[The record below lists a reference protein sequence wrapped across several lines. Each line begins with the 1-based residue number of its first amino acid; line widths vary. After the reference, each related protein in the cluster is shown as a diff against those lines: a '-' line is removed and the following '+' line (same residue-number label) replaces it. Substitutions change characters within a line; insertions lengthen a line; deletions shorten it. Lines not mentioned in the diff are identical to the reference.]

1 MTMKSLS
8 DLSTRIS
15 GKQPKSYFH
24 STSSPKK
31 GSLSKIEGFLALN
44 H

>member
-15 GKQPKSYFH
+15 GKQPNSHFH

-31 GSLSKIEGFLALN
+31 VTLSEIESVLVLN